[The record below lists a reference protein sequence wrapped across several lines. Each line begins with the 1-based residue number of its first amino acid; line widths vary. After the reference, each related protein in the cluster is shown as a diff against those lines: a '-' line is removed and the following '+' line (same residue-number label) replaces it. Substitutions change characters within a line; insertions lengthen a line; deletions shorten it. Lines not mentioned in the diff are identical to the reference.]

1 MSVPSLQQGHSAPG
15 LPTASQGKPGGLAEL
30 KPEGLRSRQDSGGE
44 RCHLGQGRR
53 MTEQNS
59 NYGHLHEIKCEGGNR
74 PEQKVHSCQT
84 WRLLTTTP
92 VLERLRGRRIVIGL
106 RPACQIPSPSN
117 KTLKRLNK
125 LICRL
130 KCTPFP
136 NSKESCNT
144 TTSLKK
150 TCLQVYTLE
159 ERAGETGRGKDWP

>member
-1 MSVPSLQQGHSAPG
+1 MTGGGKWISLGQSSSPKEKRWVSLEGQQMSVPSLQQGHSAPG

-106 RPACQIPSPSN
+106 RPACQIPSPPVT
-117 KTLKRLNK
+117 KH
-125 LICRL
+125 
-130 KCTPFP
+130 
-136 NSKESCNT
+136 
-144 TTSLKK
+144 
-150 TCLQVYTLE
+150 
-159 ERAGETGRGKDWP
+159 